1 MIAVG
6 VDTHKHRHVAVALN
20 QLGQVLGEISV
31 AASAAGYRELV
42 SWLAGLGGE
51 AMVGIEGAGSY
62 GAGLCRHLQA
72 AGISVVEVERPRRR
86 DRRQG
91 KSDRVDALL
100 AAKRVL
106 ASDGISTPRADG
118 NRAALSVLLVAY
130 RSCVEE
136 RTRLLNRLQGLHVT
150 APTSLRE
157 RIGHGNGARLADR
170 LVRMRDRPGA
180 SRQEQTT
187 LTVLRDLAKRARQL
201 EEQADRYRGETTRLV
216 RELNPTL
223 LDEPGVGPI
232 SAAKLFGLRPSALQE
247 RSRVCALQR
256 HRAPARIVRP
266 DDPPPPLPQR
276 RPPGKQRDP
285 HDRDVTVDQPR
296 RVARL
301 PGAQNPPRQDP
312 QRSHALAQ
320 TPRLPPPL
328 PTIDRHALD
337 TIEASNLGTIRTCI
351 FNLRSRPRA
360 KRYGS
365 M

>member
-6 VDTHKHRHVAVALN
+6 VDTHKHRHVAAALN

-31 AASAAGYRELV
+31 AASGAGYRELV

-106 ASDGISTPRADG
+106 AGDGISTPRADG

-136 RTRLLNRLQGLHVT
+136 RTRLLNQLQGLHVT

-170 LVRMRDRPGA
+170 LVRMRNRRGA

-232 SAAKLFGLRPSALQE
+232 SAAKLL
-247 RSRVCALQR
+247 VCDPARFKSEAAFARCNGTAPQPASSGQTIR
-256 HRAPARIVRP
+256 HRLSRSGDRQANNAIHTIAMSRSINHAESRAYLERRTRQGKTHREAMRSLKRHVSRRLYRRLI
-266 DDPPPPLPQR
+266 DTPL
-276 RPPGKQRDP
+276 
-285 HDRDVTVDQPR
+285 
-296 RVARL
+296 
-301 PGAQNPPRQDP
+301 
-312 QRSHALAQ
+312 
-320 TPRLPPPL
+320 TP
-328 PTIDRHALD
+328 
-337 TIEASNLGTIRTCI
+337 
-351 FNLRSRPRA
+351 
-360 KRYGS
+360 
-365 M
+365 

>member
-6 VDTHKHRHVAVALN
+6 VDTHKHRHVAVALS
-20 QLGQVLGEISV
+20 QLGELLGEIAV

-51 AMVGIEGAGSY
+51 VMVGIEGAGSY

-72 AGISVVEVERPRRR
+72 VGISVVEVERPRRR

-106 ASDGISTPRADG
+106 AGDGVSTPRADG

-136 RTRLLNRLQGLHVT
+136 RTRLLNQLQGLHVT
-150 APTSLRE
+150 APTPLRE

-180 SRQEQTT
+180 SPQQETM
-187 LTVLRDLAKRARQL
+187 LIVLRDLAKRARRL
-201 EEQADRYRGETTRLV
+201 EEQAGRYRDDIARLV
-216 RELNPTL
+216 RELNPAL

-232 SAAKLFGLRPSALQE
+232 SAAKLL
-247 RSRVCALQR
+247 VCDPARFKSEAAFARCNGTAPQPASSGQTIR
-256 HRAPARIVRP
+256 HRLSRSGDRQANNAIHTIAMSRSINHAESRAYLERRISQGKTHREAMRSLKRHVSRRLYRQLI
-266 DDPPPPLPQR
+266 DTPL
-276 RPPGKQRDP
+276 
-285 HDRDVTVDQPR
+285 
-296 RVARL
+296 
-301 PGAQNPPRQDP
+301 
-312 QRSHALAQ
+312 
-320 TPRLPPPL
+320 TP
-328 PTIDRHALD
+328 
-337 TIEASNLGTIRTCI
+337 
-351 FNLRSRPRA
+351 
-360 KRYGS
+360 
-365 M
+365 